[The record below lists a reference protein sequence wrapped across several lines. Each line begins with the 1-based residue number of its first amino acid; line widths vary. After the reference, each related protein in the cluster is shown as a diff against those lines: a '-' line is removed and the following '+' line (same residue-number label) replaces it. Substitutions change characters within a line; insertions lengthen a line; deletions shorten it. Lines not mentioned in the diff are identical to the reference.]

1 VDSRPTDAAPELAGD
16 DAWNFFANVMDG
28 ALFAFAMSLVSIQ
41 TVLPI
46 FVRDMGG
53 GNVAVGLIPV
63 VYTLG
68 FNFPQWLI
76 AGYAQRQVYLKPLL
90 LRTAMGQRVPWLLLA
105 VATYAVVGNVSSGT
119 AIPIFFVLLALAA
132 IGGSLNL
139 PVWFD
144 LIASLTPIR
153 RRGRLFGFRTILGA
167 ALGLAG
173 GGIVTYVLQH
183 FEYPDGYALLFLLCF
198 GVMLVSYMFL
208 VSLREERRGGD
219 QIRSSEKERVRLS
232 PVDVLRTAGNYR
244 NFLVADAL
252 QTSASVGIAFYA
264 VDATAKFSLP
274 SAYAGI
280 FTILMMVG
288 SITGSALFGFLAD
301 RHGHKLN
308 LLVAAAA
315 TAVGS
320 LVAIVAPGIEVYS
333 IAFVT
338 ASLTISLVMISRLPF
353 LAELSPESE
362 RPSRVAIASMLT
374 SPFVLTGLLAG
385 WVASQIGFV
394 PVFVAAAVI
403 ALAAFFWLLF
413 MVEEP
418 RTGPART
425 SPAGA

>member
-1 VDSRPTDAAPELAGD
+1 
-16 DAWNFFANVMDG
+16 MDG

-41 TVLPI
+41 TVLPV

-68 FNFPQWLI
+68 FNFPQWFI
-76 AGYAQRQVYLKPLL
+76 AGYAQRQTRLRPLL
-90 LRTAMGQRVPWLLLA
+90 LRTALGQRLPWLLLA
-105 VATYAVVGNVSSGT
+105 AATYTVVGHVGTET
-119 AIPIFFVLLALAA
+119 AIPVFFFLLGLAA

-144 LIASLTPIR
+144 LIAFLTPVR
-153 RRGRLFGFRTILGA
+153 RRGRLFGYRTILGA
-167 ALGLAG
+167 LLGLAG
-173 GGIVTYVLQH
+173 GGVVTFVLQRYT
-183 FEYPDGYALLFLLCF
+183 YPDGYALLFLLCF
-198 GVMLVSYMFL
+198 AVMMVSYGCL
-208 VSLREERRGGD
+208 VSLRETRPAD
-219 QIRSSEKERVRLS
+219 QAPGSGKERVRLS
-232 PVDVLRTAGNYR
+232 PLKILRTAGNYR
-244 NFLVADAL
+244 NYLVADAL
-252 QTSASVGIAFYA
+252 QTSASAGVAFYA

-280 FTILMMVG
+280 FTIIMMVG
-288 SITGSALFGFLAD
+288 SITGSALFGVLAD

-315 TAVGS
+315 TVAGS
-320 LVAIVAPGIEVYS
+320 VAALVAPGIEVYS

-338 ASLTISLVMISRLPF
+338 ASLTISLAMISRLPF
-353 LAELSPESE
+353 LAEISPEAE

-374 SPFVLTGLLAG
+374 SPFVLTGLVAG
-385 WVASQIGFV
+385 WVASWYGFA
-394 PVFVAAAVI
+394 PVFIAAGGI

-418 RTGPART
+418 RAGTAATGEA
-425 SPAGA
+425 AG